1 MPHSGVQLCKK
12 RWILSTNNTEINQK
26 FGSLE
31 RNKKMED
38 VWASQTEKT
47 KKSKLSKPTYKATE
61 TKRCFGWRRGPLLV
75 QSPLNVGWTTHH
87 SAGAGVP
94 ERIVIFWFFWAPSPA
109 STLLADQVKLHMR
122 NCRHVQHNPL
132 SWAMDNCQVLLRYLL
147 SENQYKNRWGLSNLP
162 TKWQG
167 ELWTRTGLGKPMLV
181 PCTQPLSSNSGVCQD

>member
-1 MPHSGVQLCKK
+1 MTFLRIRFKAEIFPEWSRFMFLFRFFFFSFSFHSLNKSSATSAVAAECYGHNRTHSRLYLVTFNVSKWMPHSGVQLCKK

-61 TKRCFGWRRGPLLV
+61 TKRCFGWRRGHLLV

-87 SAGAGVP
+87 SAHQESRRG
-94 ERIVIFWFFWAPSPA
+94 
-109 STLLADQVKLHMR
+109 
-122 NCRHVQHNPL
+122 
-132 SWAMDNCQVLLRYLL
+132 
-147 SENQYKNRWGLSNLP
+147 
-162 TKWQG
+162 
-167 ELWTRTGLGKPMLV
+167 
-181 PCTQPLSSNSGVCQD
+181 